1 MLVRDYYFAVLE
13 ELSTAGSRNTAA
25 DAERFAELVAA
36 AGSVFVA
43 GAGRSGLMG
52 KAFAMRLM
60 HMGLQAYVVGETVT
74 PGIGEGDLL
83 VLGSGSGETG
93 SLIGMAN
100 KAAALGAQVG
110 VVTVKPESTLG
121 ALADVTVQLS
131 AVAKEQNSGHRG
143 TIQPMASLFEQ
154 SLLLFYDAVILK
166 LMEIKGLDSG
176 TMYGSHANLE

>member
-1 MLVRDYYFAVLE
+1 MNVHDYYLKVVE
-13 ELSTAGSRNTAA
+13 ELASAGSRPFG
-25 DAERFAELVAA
+25 DEAERFAVLVAS
-36 AGSVFVA
+36 AGAVFVA

-60 HMGLQAYVVGETVT
+60 HMGVKAYVVGETVT
-74 PGIGEGDLL
+74 PGIGAGDML
-83 VLGSGSGETG
+83 VLGSGSGETA
-93 SLIGMAN
+93 SLVAMAH
-100 KAAALGAQVG
+100 KAASLGAQIG
-110 VVTVKPESTLG
+110 LVTVKPESTIA

-131 AVAKEQNSGHRG
+131 ATAKEQNSGQRG